1 MSDWRSAP
9 RNGKAAFMAHL
20 DTIQAQLAKGHTHKA
35 IYEALVA
42 SEHLVMSQSQF
53 NRYVKALV
61 VGTAQPQQ
69 TVEKAQ
75 VASRPAQPATG
86 VRRFV
91 HNPTPPANLLE

>member
-42 SEHLVMSQSQF
+42 SQNLVMSQSQF

-61 VGTAQPQQ
+61 VGNAQPRHAAA
-69 TVEKAQ
+69 KAQ
-75 VASRPAQPATG
+75 AVSETAQPATG
-86 VRRFV
+86 IRRFV